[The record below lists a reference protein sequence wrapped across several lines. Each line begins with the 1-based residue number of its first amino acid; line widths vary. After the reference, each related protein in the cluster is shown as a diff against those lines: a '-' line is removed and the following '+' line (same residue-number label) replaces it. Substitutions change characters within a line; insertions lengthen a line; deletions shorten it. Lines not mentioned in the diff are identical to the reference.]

1 MPYRRNSGDLDTN
14 HNVVFIYPAEFNPH
28 PGISYRP
35 IKNQYYAADWTKNII
50 LTDRMGSTKLV
61 IGHDFEEG
69 FRYLPFGK
77 QIPMGDD
84 DQRTAYIGKELD
96 RESELGDHGVRK
108 VDYGLGRFTTI
119 DPLWEK
125 YYAWSPYQ
133 YSMNNPVSFL
143 DENGLFKEVAGGDGD
158 GKGYDLVN
166 LDKNGKR
173 LPIAMP
179 IDNLGSVWDVDLTTE
194 SGTTIPTTRRMAM
207 HDAGPDN
214 CVGFAFTETQVYQI
228 DPSFTDKILKGD
240 KYENIDKISE
250 VQTGDVVVFRNT
262 DNVVTHAGIVSKVI
276 KDKDGNVKDVIYK
289 WRDANTMKYDKTDP
303 KNGDIKYNETSV
315 NDGTHGK
322 EKKSYYRK

>member
-1 MPYRRNSGDLDTN
+1 MIISLEKYRTSDMKKLILRYFVSTLGRINTDQDIDKSSYNFNIEKIRDRIGVPYRRNSGDLDTN

-133 YSMNNPVSFL
+133 YSMNNPVSL
-143 DENGLFKEVAGGDGD
+143 ADW
-158 GKGYDLVN
+158 
-166 LDKNGKR
+166 NGKDFGFVVHPDQAAGMGHTTLYYQNGQGDWFR
-173 LPIAMP
+173 FDMGNYNDQPSSGAWTTLLFI
-179 IDNLGSVWDVDLTTE
+179 VQQTE
-194 SGTTIPTTRRMAM
+194 SIM
-207 HDAGPDN
+207 
-214 CVGFAFTETQVYQI
+214 
-228 DPSFTDKILKGD
+228 
-240 KYENIDKISE
+240 
-250 VQTGDVVVFRNT
+250 
-262 DNVVTHAGIVSKVI
+262 
-276 KDKDGNVKDVIYK
+276 
-289 WRDANTMKYDKTDP
+289 
-303 KNGDIKYNETSV
+303 
-315 NDGTHGK
+315 
-322 EKKSYYRK
+322 